1 MSRFQIFLIIA
12 YLFFFGSFAGWVLE
26 LFFRRYFSKA
36 NPERKWLNPGFLFG
50 PCVPLYGFGTVA
62 LYGLSFC
69 EQALFG
75 SFGGSVWYYG
85 VMFLVMALAM
95 TLIEFLA
102 GILSLRVMHLRL
114 WDYSDKRGNV
124 LGIICPEF
132 TLIWGLLSAVYYF
145 FLYPK
150 LRLLVDWFVAH
161 PLFSFIVGVCFG
173 IFLVD
178 FAFSLHL
185 GTVLRKKAMELDR
198 TLYDFV
204 DLQAFQRRMQTRRG
218 FFRIPSYR
226 PLTDRIEE
234 FAEFLHRRPEEPA
247 GPAKN

>member
-1 MSRFQIFLIIA
+1 MSRFQVFLIIA

-50 PCVPLYGFGTVA
+50 PCVPLYGFGTLA
-62 LYGLSFC
+62 LYGLSDC
-69 EQALFG
+69 ERSIFG
-75 SFGGSVWYYG
+75 SFDGSVWFYP
-85 VMFLVMALAM
+85 VMFFLMALVM

-102 GILSLRVMHLRL
+102 GILSLKVMHLRL
-114 WDYSDKRGNV
+114 WDYSDKWGNI
-124 LGIICPEF
+124 LGIVCPEF
-132 TLIWGLLSAVYYF
+132 MFIWGLLSAGYYF
-145 FLYPK
+145 LLYPR
-150 LRLLVDWFVAH
+150 LRLLVEWFVAH

-185 GTVLRKKAMELDR
+185 GTALRRRAMELDR

-218 FFRIPSYR
+218 FFRIRSLR
-226 PLTDRIEE
+226 PLTERLDE
-234 FAEFLHRRPEEPA
+234 FTEFLHRRPEKPVK
-247 GPAKN
+247 G